1 MIFKYKEDD
10 FLSLSGIQHY
20 AYCPRQWAL
29 IHIEQQWKENLR
41 TKEGRQLHERVD
53 NPSFFESRGNI
64 LIARSV
70 PIASYKLGLY
80 GVSDIIEF
88 HNNKKSGVT
97 LPGRNGSWKPI
108 PIEYKRGKP
117 KENIFDDVQLCAQAI
132 CLEEMLGCKISHG
145 YFYYG
150 QIRHRHKVL
159 LNKNLRDIVND
170 LSGQMHKL
178 FDVNHTPET
187 DRKLKNCR
195 NCSLFDIC
203 VPKLKKKKF
212 KIESYINQFI
222 EE

>member
-97 LPGRNGSWKPI
+97 LPGRNGTWKPI

>member
-1 MIFKYKEDD
+1 
-10 FLSLSGIQHY
+10 
-20 AYCPRQWAL
+20 
-29 IHIEQQWKENLR
+29 
-41 TKEGRQLHERVD
+41 
-53 NPSFFESRGNI
+53 
-64 LIARSV
+64 
-70 PIASYKLGLY
+70 
-80 GVSDIIEF
+80 
-88 HNNKKSGVT
+88 
-97 LPGRNGSWKPI
+97 
-108 PIEYKRGKP
+108 
-117 KENIFDDVQLCAQAI
+117 
-132 CLEEMLGCKISHG
+132 MLGCKISHG

>member
-1 MIFKYKEDD
+1 MSFKYKEDD
-10 FLSLSGIQHY
+10 LLSLSGIQHY